1 MKLSIDE
8 KIVLQIGEIA
18 ERENFEVYAVGGFV
32 RDKILG
38 QLCKDVDFVVVGEA
52 LKFAEI
58 CAQELCHGKIVVYQ
72 RFQTAKLPLREYEVE
87 FVSARSERYL
97 ENSRKPVVVFADLHS
112 DLSRRDFTI
121 NAMAVKINGSQMGEV
136 IDHFHGL
143 DDLKAGIIRTP
154 LAADETYSD
163 DPLRMLRAIRFAARL
178 GYKIEEESF
187 LAISKQAH
195 RLSIISAERITDEF
209 FKILSCKAPAAGIKM
224 LDDSGLLDIFLPE
237 LTALKAEDSQ
247 DGSGHKNIFTHSL
260 KVLEN
265 IATVSTDLK
274 VRLAAL
280 FHDIGKPSVKYYK
293 KGSGW
298 TFHGHDDRGAKMIHS
313 IAKRLKWP
321 LDLSDY
327 LSKMIRLHH
336 RPIALSK
343 EEVTDSGVRRFL
355 FEGGDQV
362 EDLMLLCRADITTA
376 NQKKQVEYLHNFDK
390 LSLLLEQVEEKDR
403 LRNFKPPL
411 DGDYIMQTFQL
422 QPGRT
427 VGLLKQKLTDA
438 IVNGDIPNTTESA
451 EQFLNQ
457 LYTEIC
463 KNG

>member
-8 KIVLQIGEIA
+8 KIVLQIGMIA

-38 QLCKDVDFVVVGEA
+38 LISKDVDFVVVGEA

-58 CAQELCHGKIVVYQ
+58 CARELCHGKIVVYQ
-72 RFQTAKLPLREYEVE
+72 RFQTAKLPLRDYEVE
-87 FVSARSERYL
+87 FVSARSERYM
-97 ENSRKPVVVFADLHS
+97 ENSRKPVVVFADLLS

-121 NAMAVKINGSQMGEV
+121 NAMAVKISGDQIGEV
-136 IDHFHGL
+136 IDHFNGL
-143 DDLKAGIIRTP
+143 QDLQAGIIKTP
-154 LAADETYSD
+154 LEPEETYSD

-178 GYKIEEESF
+178 GYQIEEKSF
-187 LAISKQAH
+187 LAISKQAP
-195 RLSIISAERITDEF
+195 RLSIISAERVTDEF
-209 FKILSCKAPAAGIKM
+209 FKILSCKAPASGVKL
-224 LDDSGLLDIFLPE
+224 LDECGLLNIFLPE
-237 LTALKAEDSQ
+237 LTALKAEDSM
-247 DGSGHKNIFTHSL
+247 DGSGHKNMFTHSL

-265 IATVSTDLK
+265 ISAVSTDLK

-280 FHDIGKPSVKYYK
+280 FHDIGKPAVKYYK

-321 LDLSDY
+321 LDLSEY

-376 NQKKQVEYLHNFDK
+376 NQKKQIEYLQNFDK
-390 LSLLLEQVEEKDR
+390 LTVLLEQVEEKDR

-411 DGDYIMQTFQL
+411 DGEYIMQTFNL

-427 VGLLKQKLTDA
+427 VGVMKQGLTDA
-438 IVNGDIPNTTESA
+438 IVNGEIANTIEAA
-451 EQFLNQ
+451 EQFLDQ
-457 LYTEIC
+457 LYSEIS
-463 KNG
+463 KNN